1 MLSPFPIEYPS
12 SKAHQQMLD
21 CSQLHWQYV
30 PQPELKCISK
40 IGNYICQ
47 DCKLYLSKVSI
58 CRISKFKSCICLS
71 CKLYLSKLQIAFV
84 QIANCICPN
93 CKIYCAQQRKDIIQL
108 ALQRLFP
115 EPLNQLFPLT
125 GEKINVIILKK
136 FPPIVRE

>member
-1 MLSPFPIEYPS
+1 MLSTEQRYHTVL
-12 SKAHQQMLD
+12 A
-21 CSQLHWQYV
+21 LHHLFV
-30 PQPELKCISK
+30 
-40 IGNYICQ
+40 
-47 DCKLYLSKVSI
+47 
-58 CRISKFKSCICLS
+58 
-71 CKLYLSKLQIAFV
+71 FV

-93 CKIYCAQQRKDIIQL
+93 CKMYFFKWLPAIYCAQRRKDIIQL

>member
-1 MLSPFPIEYPS
+1 MAAGDILRSAEQRYHNFYIWTNTFYNVDKYKHNLQLENEGYI
-12 SKAHQQMLD
+12 M
-21 CSQLHWQYV
+21 CSAEQRYHTVLALHHLFV
-30 PQPELKCISK
+30 
-40 IGNYICQ
+40 
-47 DCKLYLSKVSI
+47 
-58 CRISKFKSCICLS
+58 
-71 CKLYLSKLQIAFV
+71 FV